1 MLLIQIRGRDVSP
14 CIKFP
19 CHYLRTLWLAAALS
33 LGACSEAPEPISD
46 DAKPQHRVEVTVEEL
61 RPLNW
66 QTTVST
72 FGVVEA
78 LEEVNVAAE
87 LFGTVS
93 AVHVNEGDRV
103 KLGQLLLEL
112 DPQKRQLAVQQMNQQ
127 VQHAEAALKEARQ
140 KLQRRRNLAAQET
153 ISKEVLDTA
162 QLAVELATAAYQQV
176 LASAELA
183 KRELADTRIFSPT
196 DGLVDIRAVEVG
208 EPVQVGASLITLQAV
223 QGMRVQTW
231 VSEADIAHIRA
242 GDPARVT
249 VSGIAGREYAAN
261 TEWVGVNADPA
272 TGNFPVKLIL
282 SGETDALR
290 PGMTASVELQGISV
304 PDALL
309 LPETALVDRNR
320 RRVVFVV
327 EDGVA
332 QLREPL
338 LAAGFS
344 NRLQILDGLAA
355 GDKVVV
361 AGHADLLDG
370 DAVVVS
376 SAD

>member
-1 MLLIQIRGRDVSP
+1 MLSFTIRVLCGSP
-14 CIKFP
+14 SNSTSP
-19 CHYLRTLWLAAALS
+19 VYLRAFLLVGALS
-33 LGACSEAPEPISD
+33 VGACSEAPEPGSD
-46 DAKPQHRVEVTVEEL
+46 DAKAPHQVEVTVEEL

-87 LFGTVS
+87 LSGTVI
-93 AVHVNEGDRV
+93 AVHINEGDRV
-103 KLGQLLLEL
+103 KTGQLLLEL
-112 DPQKRQLAVQQMNQQ
+112 DPQKRELAVQQMEQQ
-127 VQHAEAALKEARQ
+127 VQHAQAALKEARL
-140 KLQRRRNLAAQET
+140 KLQRRRDLAEKET
-153 ISKEVLDTA
+153 ISREVLDSA
-162 QLAVELATAAYQQV
+162 QLAVDLANAAYQQV

-183 KRELADTRIFSPT
+183 RRELADTRIFSPT
-196 DGLVDIRAVEVG
+196 EGLVDIRAVEVG
-208 EPVQVGASLITLQAV
+208 EPVQAGASLITLQAV
-223 QGMRVQTW
+223 QGMRMQTW
-231 VSEADIAHIRA
+231 VSEADIAYIRA
-242 GDPARVT
+242 GDPARVI

-261 TEWVGVNADPA
+261 IEWVGVNADQA

-290 PGMTASVELQGISV
+290 PGMTARAELQGISK

-309 LPETALVDRNR
+309 LPEQALVDRNR
-320 RRVVFVV
+320 RRVVFVI

-332 QLREPL
+332 HLREPL

-344 NRLQILDGLAA
+344 NRLQILDGLVA
-355 GDKVVV
+355 GDHVVV
-361 AGHADLLDG
+361 AGHSHLLDG
-370 DAVVVS
+370 DTVIAR